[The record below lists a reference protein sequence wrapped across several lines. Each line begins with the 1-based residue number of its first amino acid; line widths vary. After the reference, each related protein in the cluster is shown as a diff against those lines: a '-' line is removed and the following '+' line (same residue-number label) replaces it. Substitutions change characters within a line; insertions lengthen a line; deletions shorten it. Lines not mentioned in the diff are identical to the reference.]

1 MQVHVLPEHP
11 HITKPTH
18 THTQTLQKKIKQ
30 PQYKFKKNIVQ
41 DMLKWNSQNT
51 IKYTQY
57 KVTLMYVAL
66 YPQELHRD
74 SLHLTSK

>member
-1 MQVHVLPEHP
+1 MP
-11 HITKPTH
+11 
-18 THTQTLQKKIKQ
+18 
-30 PQYKFKKNIVQ
+30 
-41 DMLKWNSQNT
+41 KWNSQNT